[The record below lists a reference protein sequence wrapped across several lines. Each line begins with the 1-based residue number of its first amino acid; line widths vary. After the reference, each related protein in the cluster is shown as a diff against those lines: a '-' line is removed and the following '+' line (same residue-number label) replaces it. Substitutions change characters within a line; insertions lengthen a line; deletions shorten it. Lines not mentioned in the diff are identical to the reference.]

1 MDEET
6 LFVPLDETS
15 VCTTTKLDEIVL
27 ILFISTEVVSFHS
40 NDTLGV
46 VKVSYLL
53 EILKELGNEDVVEEL
68 YSVDNT
74 DTKVESE
81 EVFNNI
87 EELVAKSFL
96 LELSPCKV
104 KTPEVETIGAIDEAI
119 FELVGAEDKTLTLEE
134 YLDSIATDER
144 REAVDVNVDENTF
157 FELIRWNPDVVGTC
171 VVKLEELDNVE
182 PFLEKMDIDL
192 VPWEAIEVNVGDGV
206 ICSALAVLSKDIV
219 EVSRILEDNEVDVK
233 EEEELNEKT
242 ELIEG
247 LEE

>member
-6 LFVPLDETS
+6 LFVPLDEIS
-15 VCTTTKLDEIVL
+15 VGTTTKLDEIVL

-81 EVFNNI
+81 KVFNNV
-87 EELVAKSFL
+87 EELVAKSIL

-104 KTPEVETIGAIDEAI
+104 KTPEVEIVGAIDEAI

-134 YLDSIATDER
+134 YLDSIVTDER

-157 FELIRWNPDVVGTC
+157 FELIR
-171 VVKLEELDNVE
+171 
-182 PFLEKMDIDL
+182 
-192 VPWEAIEVNVGDGV
+192 
-206 ICSALAVLSKDIV
+206 
-219 EVSRILEDNEVDVK
+219 
-233 EEEELNEKT
+233 
-242 ELIEG
+242 
-247 LEE
+247 